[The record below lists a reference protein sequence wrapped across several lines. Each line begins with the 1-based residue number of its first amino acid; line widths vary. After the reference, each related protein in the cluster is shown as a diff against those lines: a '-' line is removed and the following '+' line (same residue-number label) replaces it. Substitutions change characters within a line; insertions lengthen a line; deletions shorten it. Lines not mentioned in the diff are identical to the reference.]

1 MDIET
6 VIVSV
11 LSSFGVSGIIG
22 IYLQH
27 LWSQKRETELRIQG
41 ENRGHYESNLVWMR
55 IILKPEMVENFNVAR
70 LDPLLSKQRNP
81 SEIKKLAENRLIE
94 FYYSSVLFSPDY
106 VLTAMKEFI
115 KNPTEVNFM
124 KSAIAMRK
132 DLWNKKTKVS
142 FEILSLEQKEG

>member
-1 MDIET
+1 MEVET
-6 VIVSV
+6 IITV
-11 LSSFGVSGIIG
+11 LTSLGIGGFIG
-22 IYLQH
+22 SYLQH
-27 LWSQKRETELRIQG
+27 LWSQKGKTELRIQR

-81 SEIKKLAENRLIE
+81 SEIKKLAENRLVE

-115 KNPTEVNFM
+115 KNPTEANFM

-132 DLWNKKTKVS
+132 DLWKKKTKAS
-142 FEILSLEQKEG
+142 LELLSLE

>member
-6 VIVSV
+6 IIVSI

-27 LWSQKRETELRIQG
+27 LWNQKQETESRIQS

-55 IILKPEMVENFNVAR
+55 IILKPKMVENFNVAR

-81 SEIKKLAENRLIE
+81 SEIKKLAENRLVE
-94 FYYSSVLFSPDY
+94 FYYSSALFSPDY

-115 KNPTEVNFM
+115 KNPTEANFM

-132 DLWNKKTKVS
+132 DLWKKKTKANL
-142 FEILSLEQKEG
+142 ETLSLE